1 MVVLFHY
8 RWSNK
13 VSSRGETQPQ
23 LMQVASVMDAPETLT
38 YEFSKYLLSAIT
50 SDFPGHSK
58 HLCDEALIDIERLER
73 GDIDAAEWGGKC
85 FLHFLTR
92 EVVSFEHAV
101 YGQSVTWPR
110 WTCTLEQYRVVLLG
124 WRQFLSMPES
134 MESQLAVTLPARTA

>member
-13 VSSRGETQPQ
+13 ASSRGETQAQ
-23 LMQVASVMDAPETLT
+23 LMKVASVVDAPEALT

-50 SDFPGHSK
+50 SDFPEQSK
-58 HLCDEALIDIERLER
+58 HLCDEALADIDRLER
-73 GDIDAAEWGGKC
+73 GDIDAAEWGGNC
-85 FLHFLTR
+85 FLHVLTR
-92 EVVSFEHAV
+92 AVVSFEHAV

-110 WTCTLEQYRVVLLG
+110 WTCTLEQYKAALLG

-134 MESQLAVTLPARTA
+134 IESQLAVKMPTRTA